1 MWWLVSALLLVPQA
15 SAPNLY
21 KEAGSALASGDLAAA
36 QARLEELTVKDPA
49 NARAW
54 MLLAQT
60 YARRKNSAA
69 ALAAA
74 SQSEKLGSR
83 DAEVLHGLV
92 FLFTELQ
99 PDLNR
104 AASIEGRY
112 AELQPTDQTAW
123 RRAAAMYLAAGQYDR
138 AILMGTRGL
147 AADDSQELHTVLGQ
161 AYQGKQDWEHAAEH
175 LAAAV
180 KLARYDETAH
190 FLLIQMYLGHEDFT
204 HASEAIADARK
215 VFARS
220 PQIELAAGVCA
231 YGLRR
236 FPEAVDQF
244 LKTIALAPDVPQP
257 YLFLSR
263 ILDQAGE
270 RLPEVVGRF
279 RQFRELHPDDAQ
291 ACLLYAKGLLA
302 EIAPGEFP
310 PEAEQAMHLLEH
322 ARSLDPNQA
331 EVHYQ
336 LGCLLERKHDYAGAA
351 AELERS
357 VALDPRQPG
366 AHFQLARVY
375 ERQGRKQDA
384 IRERDEHQ
392 RLAESI
398 DVPRNDVPRS
408 DVPQSGVRQ
417 RDIPRNY
424 VPQSDVPQSDVPL
437 SDAPRNDAPRSD
449 APRNDAP
456 RSDPP
461 QSNVPRSD
469 APQNDA
475 PPNDETRIRNL
486 IDEVAQSGRVLE
498 AGLLSDRLGE
508 QRQIAPG
515 RPPLLQFRYLE
526 GVKRHGF
533 GSLDLVI
540 DDAGH

>member
-1 MWWLVSALLLVPQA
+1 MWWLVSALLFAPQA
-15 SAPNLY
+15 STPNPY
-21 KEAGSALASGDLAAA
+21 REAGAALASGDLAAA
-36 QARLEELTVKDPA
+36 QTRLEELTVKNPA
-49 NARAW
+49 NGRAW

-74 SQSEKLGSR
+74 SKSEKLGSR
-83 DAEVLHGLV
+83 DAEVLRGLT
-92 FLFTELQ
+92 FLFTDLQ

-104 AASIEGRY
+104 AAGLEERY
-112 AELQPTDQTAW
+112 AELQPSDKTAW
-123 RRAAAMYLAAGQYDR
+123 RRVAAMYLAAGQYDR
-138 AILMGTRGL
+138 AILAGTRGL

-161 AYQGKQDWEHAAEH
+161 AYQGKQDWEHAAEQF
-175 LAAAV
+175 AAAV
-180 KLARYDETAH
+180 KLAPYDENAH
-190 FLLIQMYLGHEDFT
+190 FLLIQMYLGHEDFV
-204 HASEAIADARK
+204 HASEAIDDARK

-257 YLFLSR
+257 YVFLSR
-263 ILDQAGE
+263 ILDQASE
-270 RLPEVVGRF
+270 RLPEVVDRF
-279 RQFRELHPDDAQ
+279 RQFHDLHPDDAQ
-291 ACLLYAKGLLA
+291 ACLLYAKALLA
-302 EIAPGEFP
+302 GIAPGEFS
-310 PEAEQAMHLLEH
+310 PEAEQAMQLLEH

-331 EVHYQ
+331 GIHYQ
-336 LGCLLERKHDYAGAA
+336 LGCLLERKREYAAAA

-357 VALDPRQPG
+357 AALDPRQPG
-366 AHFQLARVY
+366 VHFQLARVY
-375 ERQGRKQDA
+375 ERLGRKQDA
-384 IRERDEHQ
+384 ARERDEHQ
-392 RLAESI
+392 KQAES
-398 DVPRNDVPRS
+398 V
-408 DVPQSGVRQ
+408 
-417 RDIPRNY
+417 
-424 VPQSDVPQSDVPL
+424 
-437 SDAPRNDAPRSD
+437 DAPAS
-449 APRNDAP
+449 
-456 RSDPP
+456 
-461 QSNVPRSD
+461 
-469 APQNDA
+469 
-475 PPNDETRIRNL
+475 DETRIHNL

-508 QRQIAPG
+508 RRQIAPG

>member
-1 MWWLVSALLLVPQA
+1 MWWLVSALLFAPQA
-15 SAPNLY
+15 QAPNLY
-21 KEAGSALASGDLAAA
+21 REAGAALASGDLAAA

-49 NARAW
+49 NGRAW

-60 YARRKNSAA
+60 YARRKNSEA

-74 SQSEKLGSR
+74 SKSEKLGSR
-83 DAEVLHGLV
+83 DPEALRGLA
-92 FLFTELQ
+92 FLFTDLQ
-99 PDLNR
+99 PDLKR
-104 AASIEGRY
+104 AASLEERY
-112 AELQPTDQTAW
+112 AELQPSDKSAW
-123 RRAAAMYLAAGQYDR
+123 RHAAAMYLATGQYDR
-138 AILMGTRGL
+138 AIATGTRGL
-147 AADDSQELHTVLGQ
+147 PADDSQELHTVLGQ

-180 KLARYDETAH
+180 KLARYDENAH
-190 FLLIQMYLGHEDFT
+190 FLLIQMYLGHEDFV

-257 YLFLSR
+257 YLFLAR
-263 ILDQAGE
+263 ILDQASE
-270 RLPEVVGRF
+270 RLPEVVDRF
-279 RQFRELHPDDAQ
+279 RQFHDLHPDDAQ
-291 ACLLYAKGLLA
+291 ACLLYAKALLA

-310 PEAEQAMHLLEH
+310 AEAEQAMQLLEH
-322 ARSLDPNQA
+322 ARSIDPNQA
-331 EVHYQ
+331 DIHYQ
-336 LGCLLERKHDYAGAA
+336 LGCLLERKRDYAAAA

-357 VALDPRQPG
+357 AALDPRQPG
-366 AHFQLARVY
+366 VHFQLARVY
-375 ERQGRKQDA
+375 ERLGRKQDA
-384 IRERDEHQ
+384 ARERDEHQ
-392 RLAESI
+392 KQAESP
-398 DVPRNDVPRS
+398 V
-408 DVPQSGVRQ
+408 
-417 RDIPRNY
+417 
-424 VPQSDVPQSDVPL
+424 
-437 SDAPRNDAPRSD
+437 APNNAPAS
-449 APRNDAP
+449 
-456 RSDPP
+456 
-461 QSNVPRSD
+461 
-469 APQNDA
+469 
-475 PPNDETRIRNL
+475 DETRIHNL
-486 IDEVAQSGRVLE
+486 IDDVAQSGRVLE